1 MTETRSEQDPVR
13 PADPAD
19 PAEPQAGPGP
29 GPESGPESGQ
39 GPVSEPEPA
48 VAEEATPA
56 GAAEPAEPEAD
67 AEPEPVAEA
76 AAEAVAEPAAEP
88 DAEPVA
94 SAEAEPAAEPD
105 AEPVPAAA
113 AAAAVAAEPE
123 AEPEAER
130 ESLATRSRGRLGTV
144 LLAAA
149 GVVLSAVVA
158 AIVSAYLDI
167 WSVSEPPPG
176 APKITAD
183 AEVWWDLLSD
193 HHLVRSAPG
202 STYEK
207 RPWLHDDP
215 QATLAGMVGEG
226 GVNAGMMRVR
236 LILTNFTR
244 TPATITSVRARIER
258 QHPAPA
264 GPLYECGGPQGGSE
278 VSRVLLDLSHP
289 ERPAVERDSGDGPPR
304 QYPSGTVQVAAQ
316 GEPAYFDVEVKA
328 PEVTGPAVT
337 YEFVLDVTYT
347 QQAGEGPQHLIV
359 AGGEGPFTLAQGVP
373 PGTGRFLCNV
383 TTHGWTAHSLE
394 NPATPETPATTG

>member
-19 PAEPQAGPGP
+19 PAEPQAEPGP
-29 GPESGPESGQ
+29 GPESGQ

-48 VAEEATPA
+48 AAEEATPA

-67 AEPEPVAEA
+67 AEPEPVADAEPG
-76 AAEAVAEPAAEP
+76 AEAEPVAEAEPAAEP
-88 DAEPVA
+88 VAAAEPLA
-94 SAEAEPAAEPD
+94 EAEAEAEAEPAAEPD
-105 AEPVPAAA
+105 AVPVP
-113 AAAAVAAEPE
+113 VPE
-123 AEPEAER
+123 AEAEAEAAPEPER

-158 AIVSAYLDI
+158 AVVSAYLDI

-207 RPWLHDDP
+207 SRWLHDDP
-215 QATLAGMVGEG
+215 QAALAGMVSEG

-258 QHPAPA
+258 EHPAPA
-264 GPLYECGGPQGGSE
+264 GPLYQCGGPQGGSE

-289 ERPAVERDSGDGPPR
+289 ERPAVERDSADGPPR

-316 GEPAYFDVEVKA
+316 GDPAYFDIEVKA
-328 PEVTGPAVT
+328 ADVTGPAVT

-359 AGGEGPFTLAQGVP
+359 AGGEGPFTLAQGAP
-373 PGTGRFLCNV
+373 DGTGKFQCNV
-383 TTHGWTAHSLE
+383 TTHGWMARNL
-394 NPATPETPATTG
+394 ETPATTG

>member
-19 PAEPQAGPGP
+19 PAEPQAGPEP
-29 GPESGPESGQ
+29 EPESEP

-48 VAEEATPA
+48 AAEEATPA

-67 AEPEPVAEA
+67 AEPEPVADAEPGAEA
-76 AAEAVAEPAAEP
+76 EPEAEAEPVAEAVAE
-88 DAEPVA
+88 
-94 SAEAEPAAEPD
+94 AEAEPAAEPD

-113 AAAAVAAEPE
+113 AAAGAGAAPE
-123 AEPEAER
+123 TER
-130 ESLATRSRGRLGTV
+130 ESFATRSRGRLGTV

-158 AIVSAYLDI
+158 AVVSAYLDI

-176 APKITAD
+176 APKISAD

-207 RPWLHDDP
+207 SRWLHDDP
-215 QATLAGMVGEG
+215 QAALAGMVSEG

-383 TTHGWTAHSLE
+383 TTHGWMAHNLE

>member
-19 PAEPQAGPGP
+19 PAEPQAGPEP
-29 GPESGPESGQ
+29 EPESEP

-48 VAEEATPA
+48 AAEEATPA

-67 AEPEPVAEA
+67 AEPEPVADAEPGAEA
-76 AAEAVAEPAAEP
+76 EPEAEAEPVAEAVAE
-88 DAEPVA
+88 
-94 SAEAEPAAEPD
+94 AEAEPAAEPD

-113 AAAAVAAEPE
+113 AAAGAGAAPE
-123 AEPEAER
+123 TER
-130 ESLATRSRGRLGTV
+130 ESFATRSRGRLGTV

-158 AIVSAYLDI
+158 AVVSAYLDI

-176 APKITAD
+176 APKISAD

-207 RPWLHDDP
+207 SRWLHDDP
-215 QATLAGMVGEG
+215 QAALAGMVSEG

-289 ERPAVERDSGDGPPR
+289 ERPAAERDSGDGPPR

-383 TTHGWTAHSLE
+383 TTHGWMAHNLE